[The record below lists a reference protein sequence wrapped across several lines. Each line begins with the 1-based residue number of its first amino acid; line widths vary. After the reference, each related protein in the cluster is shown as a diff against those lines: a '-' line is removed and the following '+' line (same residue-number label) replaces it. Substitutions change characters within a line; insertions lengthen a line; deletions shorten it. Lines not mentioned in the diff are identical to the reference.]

1 MEEAGGKTDPPPSP
15 VEAAR
20 RSRFVPEYHRPK
32 SSRPRPRSALE
43 KEPPGSGDPAS
54 LLLGID
60 HGSAWDILQWVNTVF
75 GRSPAPTATPAPATP
90 AAPIGANVSRAAG
103 ATRDDTGGGGAGS
116 SSPWSSRSPGGSH
129 PSGEFSRRVLLLDSL
144 DVGHLGR
151 LAGYVLERLKS
162 SERWICGCSQSNRPQ
177 AQFCELCFVPRPKGN
192 LVGGGGG
199 FGRPRS
205 DQPAGERAVKG
216 WPLKGGGSSEKLVGG
231 DERGSNQSKVVGSRE
246 AEEPKFS
253 LREAN
258 LWRKLLQLRELPTQD
273 SLAVFPAGLDATAMK
288 AMLCGTEPRLL
299 SGLVRFLME
308 CDEALVMRQDDHLN
322 PLYSHSPLD
331 QGALPSR
338 CGDSSA
344 DAKMSSS
351 RWPSSSPLPLCS
363 TNDKSPHGVG
373 HGGRSGGGDTRSP
386 PIRVD
391 RGGEHRRRRPW
402 NRTASSP
409 SFLSS
414 GSSSVSARVPSPP
427 SPTSLLA
434 EEVQGVGSGV
444 VAAHQVPPRAASPP
458 ECQQQQQQQQ
468 QRQQQQQQ
476 QPQQQQQREGARS
489 PSWNSAA
496 PAQIGLSTGTVSG
509 NTNQGPPR
517 SAVKVTAVPATP
529 PAAAAAGAPPAQATT
544 GPSARPLSDDA
555 ASAVPATSHDEAV
568 VRSPAHPATAGRPPP
583 EPVGMPP
590 RVAGAKRPSD
600 GGIQADSAQ
609 AGVVE
614 GVRLAR
620 QMWER
625 RSNSSRELQQEGGR
639 RLGSRSRDSRERA
652 RVHQGHP
659 SAEARPG
666 SGVEHMKA
674 MFEKKIVAPS
684 TERKDPGVGT
694 PGNGEAGG
702 ERGDTLFASSRIPL
716 SGRGAIQRSVSLL
729 AGIYTPAEA
738 STSAAVTPSPAGSAK
753 PLEGRC
759 APAPVA
765 TAAAVT
771 TATSGEITS
780 TDHERRVVPAAISC
794 GSGGGDSNGVPPLPV
809 EAATAV
815 DASGGAA
822 PGEGGA
828 GVKSRALPPSTK
840 ASDTREIPGGK
851 RTIGIVSEAARGSNS
866 SSINSSSNPF
876 LKAGRERLAVGTG
889 GVVKDTDDRGGHE
902 PVHGE
907 KGRAKEGALAEES
920 KGLDR
925 GAEARR
931 STVDQV
937 LGPPPQQ
944 QSGGDG
950 GTAGQG
956 DQLTFAPPVHPIAGV
971 DLATSSDDD
980 GEVVLGSVAAK
991 GQAPRDSRKPPAA
1004 KKSRTLTRDEIFK
1017 FGVLG
1022 PVSLESESVGSGD
1035 GDEDAAD
1042 SCVGVGDDML
1052 GRGGEGA
1059 SHLQPRSRAEGESED
1074 YPGGKVGPSSVVKEA
1089 VDDGGEAAVCGG
1101 ADELDR
1107 ARGEDAAD
1115 SGAADVAA
1123 AGAAESC
1130 EEVAPFPAAVA
1141 VACEPSPQPI
1151 EGEDNSGTNE
1161 ALPVAEEEKEG
1172 EVLAVETKASGSTAA
1187 DDLSAPP
1194 DASNVKGLSGMPVPA
1209 AEGSQATGSRP
1220 ADVTLAGASLR
1231 ASHGFDT
1238 PPSPFREDG
1247 FAGSSP
1253 MTTPSPPAVMEK
1265 LSYHGQRQG
1274 RNTPGPLTRTPSLAS
1289 SLVVDAGQGGG
1300 GLDPDLPPPVPSPAG
1315 GNTENAVAEDGSA
1328 SAAGAAVAAVAAV
1341 AATFAV
1347 ADRFTPAGSSS
1358 SSICLS
1364 ASAVDYSDDGEM
1376 YMTPKTRSSPVLWP
1390 AVSSDGGDV
1399 DKAVVVVGAAAGGAG
1414 VVHDDGS
1421 SKDVAS
1427 APTNAELEGTKAA
1440 LVPRRSFFD
1449 GPPPPAMATAAST
1462 TTTGS
1467 AAAASSAG
1475 GASSA
1480 SSATSGGEVQDR
1492 GHGARD
1498 RDGARLLSIT
1508 SFRELGSDSVGAAS
1522 SSSPGSPASAS
1533 RLTQAAVQEV
1543 QEDVVAEDAPQKS
1556 LPPPPPPPGEAGAAS
1571 KPAAAAVKGIAS
1583 RDRTTRSPSRRLGPE
1598 AEGPVSRSPPRHQPR
1613 SGSPLKPGAALP
1625 PPRARGRAPAS
1636 PGSPAVTPGS
1646 PVAEKTAAHHSPT
1659 ERQQHSMTSSLRV
1672 TGSSWSTPASA
1683 RSRRRRASLSPGPT
1697 RVQAGGAS
1705 SREPLSSCSPGPHRN
1720 EYVPRAPSPAG
1731 SASGSGGGGFGARGR
1746 GFAAL
1751 QAASSDSTRHGLPVS
1766 PLMPQQREGGAGAGA
1781 GRFAPAVRSPLSKTA
1796 YGGGDPIVNVGGAS
1810 RSSGS
1815 KPAWDGGRVCDL
1827 EPLARELPAFLARAV
1842 GLSGSLRALAACQA
1856 VSRAWRDALGFGD
1869 ERGKELF
1876 GGIVRSSGVPASLRP
1891 AVWQMLVQRAVA
1903 GGGGGGGGGDGDKDR
1918 RVSSGSSIAGGGG
1931 GGGGG
1936 GGSIGGRESFSSCSF
1951 SSSPSSFAQL
1961 VEIGRAGPHAALIAR
1976 DVPRAFGAVAPHK
1989 RRESGDGSRS
1999 TTTPG
2004 NSNSNRRGSASAT
2017 ATPRSTA
2024 AATSTP
2030 RQGGRRRMTMGGA
2043 GDGGG
2048 GGGENR
2054 GGGGDGLG
2062 FFGGALTNLLVGNWR
2077 LDDDEL
2083 VGARGTGTPPRRRG
2097 WGTTPHRRR
2106 ASLQGGNGGGG
2117 FNDTGGGGGGGPFSW
2132 LNPGVSPG
2140 TGPGARVA
2148 AGGASPS
2155 RERPGGGFTLASFP
2169 LSPFRRD
2176 DDRGGGRGATR
2187 RLPPHSPPPSAP
2199 DPSSEGVGGRIRASP
2214 PRSSRRMTIGG
2225 GSGGG
2230 DGSSGGGL
2238 TPRRQTE
2245 RTAGRRGWSP
2255 TVVPV
2260 ISGNAVA
2267 AASGGQQT
2275 GGAAGTT
2282 TPARQEAGVEKAVV
2296 TEDDAAVLERLDDA
2310 WAAVPVGSKRRCLEN
2325 VLRAIAARFPAVGYC
2340 QGMDRLLIMLM
2351 MLYFVSPED
2360 TNTAVGPAA
2369 VAPKLTTRTAEA
2381 AAAAAAPA
2389 APLLSSSGAR
2399 ARENAA
2405 AAGGSGSGELLLV
2418 VDKDAAGDDD
2428 DGAPSPASVNLDP
2441 PPTPTASAGNAADI
2455 VVGGKGTDV
2464 ATAAAAAGVRGSENA
2479 PPTPTPAPPSP
2490 AVLAP
2495 SSASPPTPPRPAAR
2509 GGATLL
2515 GERVYAV
2522 FSGLFEGFRLHD
2534 LYVPDRGGVFVCTE
2548 VLTLLSGSR
2557 LPELAAH
2564 FDSID
2569 FSIDMVAMG
2578 WFQTLFVY
2586 LHAMPRATVFFRVS
2600 MALLELSEE
2609 HLLALD
2615 FDGTVEYFN
2624 NFPEPSV
2631 LSPDVLLP
2639 AAAAVEVEDG
2649 ELMYL
2654 ELQVRQREKL
2664 EVPSVT
2670 QLMLRPVL

>member
-1 MEEAGGKTDPPPSP
+1 MEEAGGQADPPPSP

-54 LLLGID
+54 LLLGSE
-60 HGSAWDILQWVNTVF
+60 HGSAWDILQWVNTIL
-75 GRSPAPTATPAPATP
+75 GRSPALTATSAPATP
-90 AAPIGANVSRAAG
+90 SAPIGANVSRTAG
-103 ATRDDTGGGGAGS
+103 ATRDDTGGGG
-116 SSPWSSRSPGGSH
+116 
-129 PSGEFSRRVLLLDSL
+129 
-144 DVGHLGR
+144 
-151 LAGYVLERLKS
+151 
-162 SERWICGCSQSNRPQ
+162 
-177 AQFCELCFVPRPKGN
+177 FCELCFVPRPKGN

-199 FGRPRS
+199 GGGFGRPRRNR
-205 DQPAGERAVKG
+205 PAGERAVKG
-216 WPLKGGGSSEKLVGG
+216 WPLKSGGSSEKLVGG
-231 DERGSNQSKVVGSRE
+231 DERGSDQNEVAGSRE

-258 LWRKLLQLRELPTQD
+258 LWRKLLQLKELPTQD
-273 SLAVFPAGLDATAMK
+273 SLAVFPTGLDTVAMK

-322 PLYSHSPLD
+322 PLYSHSP
-331 QGALPSR
+331 R
-338 CGDSSA
+338 
-344 DAKMSSS
+344 
-351 RWPSSSPLPLCS
+351 R
-363 TNDKSPHGVG
+363 TNGVG
-373 HGGRSGGGDTRSP
+373 FVPEVAGRG
-386 PIRVD
+386 
-391 RGGEHRRRRPW
+391 
-402 NRTASSP
+402 
-409 SFLSS
+409 
-414 GSSSVSARVPSPP
+414 
-427 SPTSLLA
+427 
-434 EEVQGVGSGV
+434 
-444 VAAHQVPPRAASPP
+444 
-458 ECQQQQQQQQ
+458 
-468 QRQQQQQQ
+468 
-476 QPQQQQQREGARS
+476 
-489 PSWNSAA
+489 
-496 PAQIGLSTGTVSG
+496 PAQSGLSNGIVPG
-509 NTNQGPPR
+509 NVHQCPPR
-517 SAVKVTAVPATP
+517 SAVKETAVPATP
-529 PAAAAAGAPPAQATT
+529 PAAAAGAAPAAAAAPTAHATT
-544 GPSARPLSDDA
+544 RPSARPLSDDA
-555 ASAVPATSHDEAV
+555 ASAVPAMSHDEAV
-568 VRSPAHPATAGRPPP
+568 VCSPVHPATVGRPAP

-600 GGIQADSAQ
+600 GGNQADSAQ
-609 AGVVE
+609 GVVE

-625 RSNSSRELQQEGGR
+625 RSNSARELQQEGRR
-639 RLGSRSRDSRERA
+639 RLGSGSRDSRERA
-652 RVHQGHP
+652 RVHQERP
-659 SAEARPG
+659 SAESMPG

-674 MFEKKIVAPS
+674 MFEKRNVAPS

-694 PGNGEAGG
+694 SGRGETGG
-702 ERGDTLFASSRIPL
+702 ERGGTLFATSRIPL
-716 SGRGAIQRSVSLL
+716 SVRGAIQRSGSLL
-729 AGIYTPAEA
+729 AGMYTPAEA
-738 STSAAVTPSPAGSAK
+738 WTSAAVTPSPAGSAK
-753 PLEGRC
+753 PLEGRW

-771 TATSGEITS
+771 TATSGEKTS
-780 TDHERRVVPAAISC
+780 PNFERRVVPAAISC
-794 GSGGGDSNGVPPLPV
+794 GSGGGDSSRVPPLPV
-809 EAATAV
+809 KASTAV

-822 PGEGGA
+822 PREGGA
-828 GVKSRALPPSTK
+828 GVRSRVVPPPAKPLDTK
-840 ASDTREIPGGK
+840 ERPVRE
-851 RTIGIVSEAARGSNS
+851 RAIGIVSEAARGSSCSSGSTSTTS
-866 SSINSSSNPF
+866 SSKSNPF
-876 LKAGRERLAVGTG
+876 SKAGRERLAVGMG
-889 GVVKDTDDRGGHE
+889 GVVQATDDRGGHQ
-902 PVHGE
+902 PVNGE
-907 KGRAKEGALAEES
+907 KGRTKEGALAEET

-925 GAEARR
+925 GAEARP
-931 STVDQV
+931 STADQV
-937 LGPPPQQ
+937 LGPPQR

-956 DQLTFAPPVHPIAGV
+956 DRQLTSSPPVHPTAGV
-971 DLATSSDDD
+971 DRAMSSDGG
-980 GEVVLGSVAAK
+980 GEVVLGSMVAE
-991 GQAPRDSRKPPAA
+991 GQGTRDSRKPLAA
-1004 KKSRTLTRDEIFK
+1004 KKSRALSRDEIFK

-1022 PVSLESESVGSGD
+1022 PVSMESESVGSGE

-1042 SCVGVGDDML
+1042 SCVGVGDDKL

-1059 SHLQPRSRAEGESED
+1059 SHLHPRSFAEGESED
-1074 YPGGKVGPSSVVKEA
+1074 HPGGKVGTSSAVKET
-1089 VDDGGEAAVCGG
+1089 VLNGSEAAVCDG

-1107 ARGEDAAD
+1107 ARGEDATD

-1130 EEVAPFPAAVA
+1130 EEAAPFPAAVA
-1141 VACEPSPQPI
+1141 VACEASPQPI
-1151 EGEDNSGTNE
+1151 ESEEKSGTKE
-1161 ALPVAEEEKEG
+1161 ALQVAKEEKEEG
-1172 EVLAVETKASGSTAA
+1172 VLAVAAKASGSAIA

-1194 DASNVKGLSGMPVPA
+1194 DTSDVKDRSGMPVPV

-1220 ADVTLAGASLR
+1220 ADVTLAGASSR

-1238 PPSPFREDG
+1238 PPSPLREDD

-1274 RNTPGPLTRTPSLAS
+1274 RNTPGPLTRTPSFASFLAF
-1289 SLVVDAGQGGG
+1289 DGGQGGG
-1300 GLDPDLPPPVPSPAG
+1300 GADAGLPPPVPSPSGA
-1315 GNTENAVAEDGSA
+1315 NTEKAVAEDSSA
-1328 SAAGAAVAAVAAV
+1328 SATGAAVAAVAAV
-1341 AATFAV
+1341 AATFAA

-1364 ASAVDYSDDGEM
+1364 ASAVDDSDDGEM

-1399 DKAVVVVGAAAGGAG
+1399 EKAVVVVGVATGGAG
-1414 VVHDDGS
+1414 VVRDDGS

-1427 APTNAELEGTKAA
+1427 ASPKANAEGTKAA
-1440 LVPRRSFFD
+1440 LAPRRSFFD
-1449 GPPPPAMATAAST
+1449 GPPPPAVVTAAST
-1462 TTTGS
+1462 TTTAS
-1467 AAAASSAG
+1467 AAAAPSAG
-1475 GASSA
+1475 GASSGSNATSGSEVQDRGHGSA
-1480 SSATSGGEVQDR
+1480 SSATSGSEVQDR
-1492 GHGARD
+1492 GHGVRD
-1498 RDGARLLSIT
+1498 QDEARLLSIT
-1508 SFRELGSDSVGAAS
+1508 SFRELGSDSAVGAS
-1522 SSSPGSPASAS
+1522 SSSPGSPASSS
-1533 RLTQAAVQEV
+1533 RLPQAAVQE
-1543 QEDVVAEDAPQKS
+1543 DAAAEDAAEKS
-1556 LPPPPPPPGEAGAAS
+1556 PPTPPPLGAAGAAS
-1571 KPAAAAVKGIAS
+1571 KPAPAAVKGIAS
-1583 RDRTTRSPSRRLGPE
+1583 RGCATRSPSRRVGP
-1598 AEGPVSRSPPRHQPR
+1598 AAAGPVSGSPPRQQPC
-1613 SGSPLKPGAALP
+1613 SGSPPKPGVPP
-1625 PPRARGRAPAS
+1625 PPRARGGAPAP
-1636 PGSPAVTPGS
+1636 PGSPAVRPGS
-1646 PVAEKTAAHHSPT
+1646 PAAAAAAPAAAEETAARHSPT
-1659 ERQQHSMTSSLRV
+1659 ERQPHNVTSSLRV

-1683 RSRRRRASLSPGPT
+1683 RSPRRRASLSPGPT
-1697 RVQAGGAS
+1697 RMQAGGAS
-1705 SREPLSSCSPGPHRN
+1705 SRDPRPSCLPGQHGN
-1720 EYVPRAPSPAG
+1720 EVGVCNLCGR
-1731 SASGSGGGGFGARGR
+1731 GGGGCGARGR

-1751 QAASSDSTRHGLPVS
+1751 QAASSESTRHNLLVS
-1766 PLMPQQREGGAGAGA
+1766 PPMPQQREGGGEGAGA
-1781 GRFAPAVRSPLSKTA
+1781 ARFAPAISSPLSKTA
-1796 YGGGDPIVNVGGAS
+1796 YGGSDPIVNVGGAS

-1815 KPAWDGGRVCDL
+1815 KPAWDGGRICDL
-1827 EPLARELPAFLARAV
+1827 EPLARELPAFLTRAV

-1856 VSRAWRDALGFGD
+1856 VSRAWRDALGFGE
-1869 ERGKELF
+1869 ERGKDLF

-1903 GGGGGGGGGDGDKDR
+1903 GGGGGGGDGDKDR

-1931 GGGGG
+1931 SGS
-1936 GGSIGGRESFSSCSF
+1936 GSICGRDSFSSCSF
-1951 SSSPSSFAQL
+1951 SSSLSSFAQL

-1999 TTTPG
+1999 TITPG
-2004 NSNSNRRGSASAT
+2004 NNNSTRRGSASAT

-2030 RQGGRRRMTMGGA
+2030 RPGGRRRMTMGGA
-2043 GDGGG
+2043 GGGGGGGG
-2048 GGGENR
+2048 GGGEDR

-2077 LDDDEL
+2077 HDDDEL

-2106 ASLQGGNGGGG
+2106 ASLQGENGGGG

-2155 RERPGGGFTLASFP
+2155 REPAGGGFTLASFP

-2176 DDRGGGRGATR
+2176 NDGGGGKGAAR
-2187 RLPPHSPPPSAP
+2187 RLPPHSPAPSAP
-2199 DPSSEGVGGRIRASP
+2199 DPSSDGVGARIRASP
-2214 PRSSRRMTIGG
+2214 PRSSRRMTIGSG
-2225 GSGGG
+2225 GGGG

-2238 TPRRQTE
+2238 TPRQQTE
-2245 RTAGRRGWSP
+2245 KTAGRRGWSP

-2260 ISGNAVA
+2260 TSGNAAA
-2267 AASGGQQT
+2267 AASGEQQAA
-2275 GGAAGTT
+2275 GAAGTT
-2282 TPARQEAGVEKAVV
+2282 TPARQEAGVETAVAA
-2296 TEDDAAVLERLDDA
+2296 EDDAAVLERLDDA

-2325 VLRAIAARFPAVGYC
+2325 VLLAIAARFPAVGYC

-2351 MLYFVSPED
+2351 MLYFVPPED

-2369 VAPKLTTRTAEA
+2369 VAPKLTARTVQAVA
-2381 AAAAAAPA
+2381 AAAAQAPA
-2389 APLLSSSGAR
+2389 PPLLSSSGAR
-2399 ARENAA
+2399 ASENAA
-2405 AAGGSGSGELLLV
+2405 AAGGSGNGELLLV

-2441 PPTPTASAGNAADI
+2441 PPTPTASAGIPADT
-2455 VVGGKGTDV
+2455 VVGGTGTDV
-2464 ATAAAAAGVRGSENA
+2464 ATAADAAGVRGSENA
-2479 PPTPTPAPPSP
+2479 PPPPAPPSP

-2509 GGATLL
+2509 GRAMLL

-2548 VLTLLSGSR
+2548 VLTLLSGRR
-2557 LPELAAH
+2557 LPALAAH

-2586 LHAMPRATVFFRVS
+2586 LHAMPRTTVRRIWDWWLSSGDFEASTVFFRVS

-2615 FDGTVEYFN
+2615 VDGTVEYFN